1 MLSIWKSI
9 INIQN
14 DVLTCT
20 EAHLSSLHNRT
31 NYLNHLT
38 RCGLRGWLVLRNCST
53 LLEGP
58 HLVSSLLR
66 FVEGPPEFLWGVV
79 FVLLVAQ
86 VPVALFSMVGLWCS
100 LWLSRVAMKQQVAC
114 TWGSNVPFC
123 MSCLSYHLAWLYW
136 LLLLGLPLLFRV
148 SCWHSLT
155 LPGIPAHWKLWFLPP
170 DPSPP
175 AVHNPGS
182 QECRPSAR
190 NFFF

>member
-1 MLSIWKSI
+1 MAGLIGPQKLFHPI
-9 INIQN
+9 RG
-14 DVLTCT
+14 
-20 EAHLSSLHNRT
+20 SSLGIQVAAIRGRA
-31 NYLNHLT
+31 T
-38 RCGLRGWLVLRNCST
+38 RISLGRGLCASCCS
-53 LLEGP
+53 G
-58 HLVSSLLR
+58 SCCSL
-66 FVEGPPEFLWGVV
+66 
-79 FVLLVAQ
+79 
-86 VPVALFSMVGLWCS
+86 SMVGLWCS
-100 LWLSRVAMKQQVAC
+100 LWLPRVAMKQQVAC

-175 AVHNPGS
+175 AVHKLGS

>member
-1 MLSIWKSI
+1 
-9 INIQN
+9 
-14 DVLTCT
+14 
-20 EAHLSSLHNRT
+20 
-31 NYLNHLT
+31 
-38 RCGLRGWLVLRNCST
+38 
-53 LLEGP
+53 
-58 HLVSSLLR
+58 
-66 FVEGPPEFLWGVV
+66 
-79 FVLLVAQ
+79 
-86 VPVALFSMVGLWCS
+86 MVGLWCS
-100 LWLSRVAMKQQVAC
+100 LWLPRVAMKQQVAC

-175 AVHNPGS
+175 AVHKLGS

-190 NFFF
+190 NFFFQGPVSFPLMPMFRSPCQIVIVTYACWHILSCLPGPSWFLKWWALVPAPFPRHESYNVSC